1 MSNRNLLYAFLV
13 ALIFTLSSFL
23 LPKYLKQTSKTLV
36 SKTQTNPSKELTKV
50 KAESLSSLKSANNL
64 LEYPAVLKND
74 QVVKVFAKA
83 SGNVSKI
90 NFQLGE
96 AVTSGELLVKVD
108 DIGTNSAQ
116 SGAGIKNDQVVGGEL
131 LLKQAEESLKLAKKS
146 YDNLKESSAKDLKIL
161 KIAKDQADAKG
172 DKDGISIAKNQ
183 LKSAEEKTKTALSSA
198 KTGKNLAD
206 LQYQNALLSLSGL
219 EDLHLL
225 KSPFSG
231 TVTKKMISEGE
242 TVAPGQLLLEIS
254 DLEKSKVQFFVDE
267 KEAQKIYIGM
277 EIEVKNNDGKIVTGK
292 ITAVSPNAD
301 SETRRFLIE
310 AKTQD
315 DLIIPAET
323 ILSVSLSIP
332 KISQDQNSYLIPLSA
347 ITISQN
353 ENFVFLL
360 KDGKAVKTDVLIKN
374 ISGEKAEAEI
384 NANEDEQMIV
394 EGNKIVSDG
403 EEVEANF

>member
-1 MSNRNLLYAFLV
+1 MSNRNLLYAFSV